1 MVDSY
6 NIVARDLI
14 KAKDYRKG
22 ERKSACLLVDFELQ
36 SAARVHFAMFTNWLS
51 FRSIRRGMMVSELRL
66 TVTLAVK
73 SFCVCGIL

>member
-51 FRSIRRGMMVSELRL
+51 FRSIR
-66 TVTLAVK
+66 
-73 SFCVCGIL
+73 